1 MDDFLENLKNLPQTI
16 SELRPAQ
23 DAGADID
30 ETLELSPESTPE
42 NADKAETALAL
53 ASEIASGVA
62 STKRRTR
69 DDRVDMQNYVVDT
82 SKRLAQLALEAVEGL
97 QGDVINSADGKLA
110 QAYATLIG
118 TASKAIDTINTVA
131 QEQSR
136 REHDLEMEEVKFNNK
151 KRLAEEKPPQQGPV
165 TNNLN
170 FIGSREEMF
179 KLLMRS
185 QQETVSETELPVD
198 D

>member
-16 SELRPAQ
+16 SEIRPAQ
-23 DAGADID
+23 DAGEDID
-30 ETLELSPESTPE
+30 ETLEIEPAAIPEDAAASAMGLS
-42 NADKAETALAL
+42 A
-53 ASEIASGVA
+53 EIASGVSA
-62 STKRRTR
+62 LRRRTR

-151 KRLAEEKPPQQGPV
+151 QRLADKPKPGPV

-170 FIGSREEMF
+170 IIASREEMF
-179 KLLMRS
+179 RMIMRGA
-185 QQETVSETELPVD
+185 QESETAGSAEIEDPPA
-198 D
+198 